1 MPKQSTATAFDHDST
16 LVLALELSG
25 KGWEVGAVLPGV
37 SRRPRRSLPARDM
50 AALLQQI
57 ERWKAEVLRAGR
69 TVRRTVLAYEAGRD
83 GFWIARYLL
92 ACGIEVQILHPAS
105 IPVERRG
112 RRVKTDRIDLDMLLR
127 TLLAWLRGEPRVCSI
142 VRIPSEA
149 EEDMRRPE
157 RERERLVSE
166 RVALENRIENLLCL
180 QGITGFK
187 PRLKKAAVR
196 LDELRRPAGDPLP
209 PQLLEELKRLMVRHR
224 LLSEQLREI
233 EAAREQT
240 AMAAEPDHA
249 VQQIQMLTRL
259 VGLGLAT
266 ATGLTREV
274 FCRSFA
280 DRRAIAGFVGLTGT
294 PFNSGGSEHEQGI
307 SKNGNPRV
315 RRILLQLAWRWLRF
329 QPDSAL
335 SCWFLERTG
344 GAKGRIRKIMV
355 VALARNPRV
364 KRPGAGPLVALWRYI
379 ETGELPAGARLAAA
393 A

>member
-1 MPKQSTATAFDHDST
+1 M
-16 LVLALELSG
+16 
-25 KGWEVGAVLPGV
+25 
-37 SRRPRRSLPARDM
+37 
-50 AALLQQI
+50 
-57 ERWKAEVLRAGR
+57 
-69 TVRRTVLAYEAGRD
+69 
-83 GFWIARYLL
+83 
-92 ACGIEVQILHPAS
+92 
-105 IPVERRG
+105 
-112 RRVKTDRIDLDMLLR
+112 
-127 TLLAWLRGEPRVCSI
+127 
-142 VRIPSEA
+142 
-149 EEDMRRPE
+149 
-157 RERERLVSE
+157 
-166 RVALENRIENLLCL
+166 ENRIENLLCL
-180 QGITGFK
+180 QVITGFK

-209 PQLLEELKRLMVRHR
+209 PQLLEELEAGRWAVLIACSVSSSGRSRRLANRR
-224 LLSEQLREI
+224 RWWRNRSRG
-233 EAAREQT
+233 AAD
-240 AMAAEPDHA
+240 P
-249 VQQIQMLTRL
+249 VWTRP
-259 VGLGLAT
+259 VGLDQY

-344 GAKGRIRKIMV
+344 GAKGRIRKVMA
-355 VALARNPRV
+355 VALAR
-364 KRPGAGPLVALWRYI
+364 KLLVALWRYI

>member
-1 MPKQSTATAFDHDST
+1 
-16 LVLALELSG
+16 
-25 KGWEVGAVLPGV
+25 
-37 SRRPRRSLPARDM
+37 
-50 AALLQQI
+50 
-57 ERWKAEVLRAGR
+57 
-69 TVRRTVLAYEAGRD
+69 
-83 GFWIARYLL
+83 
-92 ACGIEVQILHPAS
+92 
-105 IPVERRG
+105 
-112 RRVKTDRIDLDMLLR
+112 
-127 TLLAWLRGEPRVCSI
+127 
-142 VRIPSEA
+142 
-149 EEDMRRPE
+149 
-157 RERERLVSE
+157 
-166 RVALENRIENLLCL
+166 
-180 QGITGFK
+180 
-187 PRLKKAAVR
+187 
-196 LDELRRPAGDPLP
+196 
-209 PQLLEELKRLMVRHR
+209 MVRHR
-224 LLSEQLREI
+224 LLSEQLSEI

-294 PFNSGGSEHEQGI
+294 PFNSGGSEREQGI

-355 VALARNPRV
+355 VALAR
-364 KRPGAGPLVALWRYI
+364 KLLVALWRYL
-379 ETGELPAGARLAAA
+379 ETGELPAGARFAAA

>member
-1 MPKQSTATAFDHDST
+1 MTKPSTATAFDHDST

-37 SRRPRRSLPARDM
+37 TRRPRRRLSAHDM
-50 AALLQQI
+50 AGLLQQI
-57 ERWKAEVLRAGR
+57 ERWKAEALRAGR
-69 TVRRTVLAYEAGRD
+69 TVRRTVLTYEAGRD

-92 ACGIEVQILHPAS
+92 AHGIEVQIMHPAS

-127 TLLAWLRGEPRVCSI
+127 TLLAWLRGEPRVCSM

-180 QGITGFK
+180 QGITGFR
-187 PRLKKAAVR
+187 PRLKKAVER
-196 LDELRRPAGDPLP
+196 LDELRSFAGDPLP
-209 PQLLEELKRLMVRHR
+209 PRLLEEVRRLMVRHGV
-224 LLSEQLREI
+224 LSEQLKEI
-233 EAAREQT
+233 EAAREQ
-240 AMAAEPDHA
+240 AALAAEPDHT
-249 VQQIQMLTRL
+249 VQQIQMLARL

-266 ATGLTREV
+266 ATGLAREV

-294 PFNSGGSEHEQGI
+294 PFNSGGSEREQGI

-335 SCWFLERTG
+335 SCWFVERTG
-344 GAKGRIRKIMV
+344 GAKGRIRKVMV
-355 VALARNPRV
+355 VALAR
-364 KRPGAGPLVALWRYI
+364 KLLVALWRYV
-379 ETGELPAGARLAAA
+379 ETGELPAGARFAAA